1 MIFFKPKD
9 SWSLL
14 INVKKTLINNARDKE
29 SEENYDKVVGNIKE
43 GKYYSL
49 NGFSFVVRVINVE
62 QKTCIINLH
71 KYNYLL
77 NEDDPF
83 LIHVIN
89 TELTKLDVTFTL
101 VHNWNKKKK
110 AKLSEEDKKREF
122 DKNHSEN

>member
-49 NGFSFVVRVINVE
+49 NGFSFVVFTKR
-62 QKTCIINLH
+62 NL
-71 KYNYLL
+71 
-77 NEDDPF
+77 DF
-83 LIHVIN
+83 
-89 TELTKLDVTFTL
+89 VTVVDWVL
-101 VHNWNKKKK
+101 H
-110 AKLSEEDKKREF
+110 A
-122 DKNHSEN
+122 